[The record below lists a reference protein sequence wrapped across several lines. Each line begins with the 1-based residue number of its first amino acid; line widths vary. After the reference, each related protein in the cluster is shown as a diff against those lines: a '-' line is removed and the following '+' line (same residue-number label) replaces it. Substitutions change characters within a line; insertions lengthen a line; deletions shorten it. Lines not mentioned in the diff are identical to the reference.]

1 MRKIIAV
8 LASVLMIVTLAACGK
23 KEEKQILA
31 GRKVLYQTVRL
42 HLQRWSRGKMKVQA
56 PAF

>member
-23 KEEKQILA
+23 KGRKTILA
-31 GRKVLYQTVRL
+31 GRKYCIRQYGSTCK
-42 HLQRWSRGKMKVQA
+42 GGAGEK
-56 PAF
+56 